1 MSDKFGDQGIVGVL
15 LAVPADDGL
24 WLRIESYLVS
34 CRALGRGVEEF
45 LWAELARQALDHKV
59 HGVIGE
65 YIPTPKNGL
74 ARGFYDKLGFA
85 RVEESASMTQYLME
99 PLKPVASGL
108 VGKQR
113 RTMNVET
120 DRLRDLLIEFFE
132 LSPDTTA
139 SDIVQERIAKWDSL
153 AMVQLIVE
161 LQTVFGV
168 EFEVDEIDR
177 LTSYSQIGEALG
189 RKGVKVS
196 R

>member
-1 MSDKFGDQGIVGVL
+1 MIVQSDQ
-15 LAVPADDGL
+15 
-24 WLRIESYLVS
+24 
-34 CRALGRGVEEF
+34 
-45 LWAELARQALDHKV
+45 
-59 HGVIGE
+59 
-65 YIPTPKNGL
+65 
-74 ARGFYDKLGFA
+74 
-85 RVEESASMTQYLME
+85 
-99 PLKPVASGL
+99 
-108 VGKQR
+108 
-113 RTMNVET
+113 
-120 DRLRDLLIEFFE
+120 LRDLLIEFFE
-132 LSPDTTA
+132 LPPDTMG

>member
-1 MSDKFGDQGIVGVL
+1 
-15 LAVPADDGL
+15 
-24 WLRIESYLVS
+24 
-34 CRALGRGVEEF
+34 
-45 LWAELARQALDHKV
+45 
-59 HGVIGE
+59 
-65 YIPTPKNGL
+65 
-74 ARGFYDKLGFA
+74 
-85 RVEESASMTQYLME
+85 
-99 PLKPVASGL
+99 
-108 VGKQR
+108 
-113 RTMNVET
+113 MNVET

-132 LSPDTTA
+132 LPPDTMA